1 MHWRAVLTEMSLTCM
16 GAAGTVTGSRHLI
29 EANGKRIL
37 LDCGMFQGRRDVR
50 TRNWDPFPVAPASID
65 TVVLSHAHMD
75 HSGYVP
81 RLIRDG
87 YAGEILCSPPTID
100 LCGILLPDSGYL
112 QERDAEYANR
122 KTFSRHKPAL
132 PLYTEDEAEACMERF
147 RAVEFGVD
155 TDIGHGA
162 SLKLRR
168 AGHILG
174 AATLELKW
182 HDRTI
187 AFSGDLGR
195 YDDPVLFDPDPIRH
209 ADYLLLET
217 TYGDRLH
224 EQGDPGEV
232 LAGIVERTAARGGTV
247 VIPSFAV
254 GRAQLLTYYLWKM
267 KKAGR
272 MKSVPVYLDSPM
284 AINASAIL
292 RRHFGDHRISS
303 GIAGEIGE
311 MVNYVRETEDSKALT
326 QDKMPKVI
334 ISASGMATGGRIL
347 HHLKAYAPDPRNTII
362 ISGFQAPGTP
372 GATLLA
378 GADDIRIHGKMV
390 PIQAEIEEIS
400 MLSAHADAN
409 ELMQWLQ
416 GFETPP
422 RKTFLVHG
430 EPASSRAMRDRIER
444 ELGWSCEIPG
454 HLDRF
459 DL

>member
-1 MHWRAVLTEMSLTCM
+1 MSLTCM

-29 EANGKRIL
+29 EADGKRIL
-37 LDCGMFQGRRDVR
+37 LDCGMFQGRRDIR
-50 TRNWDPFPVAPASID
+50 TRNWEPFPVAPYSID
-65 TVVLSHAHMD
+65 KVVLSHAHMD

-87 YAGEILCSPPTID
+87 YAGEILCSPPTVD

-122 KTFSRHKPAL
+122 KKFSRHEPAL
-132 PLYTEDEAEACMERF
+132 PLYTEDEAEASMERF
-147 RAVEFGVD
+147 REVEFGIE

-162 SLKLRR
+162 QLKLRR

-174 AATLELKW
+174 AATVELKW
-182 HDRTI
+182 HGRTI

-195 YDDPVLFDPDPIRH
+195 YDDPVLFDPDPIGQ

-224 EQGDPGEV
+224 GQGDPGEL
-232 LAGIVERTAARGGTV
+232 LADIVERTTARGGTV

-272 MKSVPVYLDSPM
+272 LQSVPVYLDSPM

-292 RRHFGDHRISS
+292 RRHFGDHRISP
-303 GIAGEIGE
+303 GDADEIGD
-311 MVNYVRETEDSKALT
+311 MVNYVRETEDSKTLT
-326 QDKMPKVI
+326 IDKMPKVI

-347 HHLKAYAPDPRNTII
+347 HHLKAYAPDPRNTIV

-372 GATLLA
+372 GAMLVA
-378 GADDIRIHGKMV
+378 GADTLRIHGRNV
-390 PIQAEIEEIS
+390 PIQAEVEEIS
-400 MLSAHADAN
+400 MLSAHADTD
-409 ELMQWLQ
+409 ELMRWLG
-416 GFETPP
+416 GFKRPP
-422 RKTFLVHG
+422 RQTFLVHG
-430 EPASSRAMRDRIER
+430 EPDSSQAMRERIER
-444 ELGWSCEIPG
+444 ELGWSCAIPG

-459 DL
+459 EL

>member
-1 MHWRAVLTEMSLTCM
+1 MTEMSLTCM

-29 EANGKRIL
+29 EADGKRIL

-50 TRNWDPFPVAPASID
+50 TRNWEAFPVAPHSID

-81 RLIRDG
+81 RLIHDG

-122 KTFSRHKPAL
+122 KKFSRHKPAL
-132 PLYTEDEAEACMERF
+132 PLYTEDEAEASMEYF
-147 RAVEFGVD
+147 RPVEFGVE

-162 SLKLRR
+162 QLKLRR

-174 AATLELKW
+174 AATVELKW
-182 HDRTI
+182 HNRTI

-195 YDDPVLFDPDPIRH
+195 YNDPVLFDPEPIEQ
-209 ADYLLLET
+209 ADYLLLES

-224 EQGDPGEV
+224 QQGDASEV
-232 LAGIVERTAARGGTV
+232 LAEIVERTTARGGTV

-254 GRAQLLTYYLWKM
+254 GRAQILTYYLWKL
-267 KKAGR
+267 KKSGR
-272 MKSVPVYLDSPM
+272 LKSVPVYLDSPM

-292 RRHFGDHRISS
+292 RHHFGDHRISPHD
-303 GIAGEIGE
+303 AGEIGD
-311 MVNYVRETEDSKALT
+311 MVNYVRETEASKALT
-326 QDKMPKVI
+326 VDKMPKVI

-347 HHLKAYAPDPRNTII
+347 HHLKSYAPDPRNTIV

-372 GATLLA
+372 GATLVA
-378 GADDIRIHGKMV
+378 GADELRIHGRNV
-390 PIQAEIEEIS
+390 PILAEVEEIS
-400 MLSAHADAN
+400 MLSAHADSN

-416 GFETPP
+416 GFKRPP

-430 EPASSRAMRDRIER
+430 EPASSRALRERIER
-444 ELGWSCEIPG
+444 ELGWPCETPG

-459 DL
+459 EL

>member
-1 MHWRAVLTEMSLTCM
+1 M
-16 GAAGTVTGSRHLI
+16 GAAGTVTGSRHLL
-29 EANGKRIL
+29 EADGTRIL
-37 LDCGMFQGRRDVR
+37 LDCGMFQGRRDIR
-50 TRNWDPFPVAPASID
+50 TRNWEAFPVAPHSID

-87 YAGEILCSPPTID
+87 YAGDILCSPPSID

-122 KTFSRHKPAL
+122 KKFSRHEPAL
-132 PLYTEDEAEACMERF
+132 PLYTEDEAEASMERF
-147 RAVEFGVD
+147 REVEFGID

-162 SLKLRR
+162 QLKLRR

-174 AATLELKW
+174 AATVELKW
-182 HDRTI
+182 HERTI

-195 YDDPVLFDPDPIRH
+195 YNDPIMFDPEPIEH

-232 LAGIVERTAARGGTV
+232 LADIVERTTARGGTV

-272 MKSVPVYLDSPM
+272 LQSVPVYLDSPM

-292 RRHFGDHRISS
+292 RRHYGDHRISS
-303 GIAGEIGE
+303 SDADEIGE

-326 QDKMPKVI
+326 IDRMPKVI

-347 HHLKAYAPDPRNTII
+347 HHLKAYAPDPRNTIV

-372 GATLLA
+372 GATLVA
-378 GADDIRIHGKMV
+378 GAESLRIHGRNV
-390 PIQAEIEEIS
+390 PIQAEVEEIS
-400 MLSAHADAN
+400 MLSAHADAD
-409 ELMQWLQ
+409 ELMQWLG
-416 GFETPP
+416 GFKQPP

-430 EPASSRAMRDRIER
+430 EPSSSLALRERIER
-444 ELGWSCEIPG
+444 ELGWACEIPG

>member
-1 MHWRAVLTEMSLTCM
+1 MP
-16 GAAGTVTGSRHLI
+16 RH
-29 EANGKRIL
+29 RS
-37 LDCGMFQGRRDVR
+37 
-50 TRNWDPFPVAPASID
+50 TRS
-65 TVVLSHAHMD
+65 
-75 HSGYVP
+75 
-81 RLIRDG
+81 
-87 YAGEILCSPPTID
+87 CS
-100 LCGILLPDSGYL
+100 
-112 QERDAEYANR
+112 
-122 KTFSRHKPAL
+122 
-132 PLYTEDEAEACMERF
+132 
-147 RAVEFGVD
+147 
-155 TDIGHGA
+155 
-162 SLKLRR
+162 
-168 AGHILG
+168 
-174 AATLELKW
+174 
-182 HDRTI
+182 RTI

-195 YDDPVLFDPDPIRH
+195 YDDPILFDPEPIAH

-232 LAGIVERTAARGGTV
+232 LADIVERTVERGGTV

-272 MKSVPVYLDSPM
+272 MQSVPVYLDSPM

-292 RRHFGDHRISS
+292 RRHFGDHRISPS
-303 GIAGEIGE
+303 DADEIGE

-326 QDKMPKVI
+326 IDKMPKVI

-347 HHLKAYAPDPRNTII
+347 HHLKSYAPDPRNTII

-378 GADDIRIHGKMV
+378 GADSLRIHGRNV
-390 PIQAEIEEIS
+390 PILAGVEEIS

-409 ELMQWLQ
+409 ELMQWLH
-416 GFETPP
+416 GFQAPP

-430 EPASSRAMRDRIER
+430 EPASSRALRDRIVQ
-444 ELGWSCEIPG
+444 ELGWACEIPG
-454 HLDRF
+454 HLDSF